1 MNKLTV
7 SIEKF
12 HPLTVVYPDVD
23 VIPAGTKLFI
33 QLPPI
38 KLYWGA
44 AMPGLIDQQVTSEY
58 PLYGYTMD
66 FERAT
71 PLSEIAAFIVS
82 GEMPKLLEETWRLA
96 NEQHKEPLGKEAPRA
111 MALVALARS
120 MGHAI

>member
-1 MNKLTV
+1 MNKLIV

-23 VIPAGTKLFI
+23 IIPAGTELFI

-44 AMPGLIDQQVTSEY
+44 AMPGLFDQQVTSEY
-58 PLYGYTMD
+58 PLYGYTMH
-66 FERAT
+66 FERET
-71 PLSEIAAFIVS
+71 PLSEIASFIVS
-82 GEMPKLLEETWRLA
+82 GDMPKLLEETWRLVG
-96 NEQHKEPLGKEAPRA
+96 EQHKEPLGKEAPRA

-120 MGHAI
+120 MGYAV